1 MKGTPGKRSRSN
13 DTYTASSPD
22 QVAPGKRT
30 LVQQRYGGAPPAPAP
45 TEAVPPQ
52 SAPVEENGAQGA
64 DSAEERSE
72 EGRPDLAKN
81 ADHIEPAVLRKES
94 GGSDPSDKA
103 HSARFEGDKKLEDV
117 AAGLSTVKRGGRGVD
132 VTKVQQALID
142 LGYKLPK
149 YGVDGKFEGETKAAV
164 VKFQNDHGLAPTGE
178 LDKDTLAKLDAIYD
192 TRQPYIDAARHDPAR
207 PGTRTLSAADKADA
221 LAAMV
226 PAAGAG
232 GAPPVFTDVVG
243 GKAYGDEIRD
253 HLQALVKAFHKELFE
268 DKEPLRAD
276 PAKNFHDWSTMEG
289 PAKAAKQVTDT
300 LYDSNYGGAA
310 AFPAM
315 THAGGNLV
323 DQWEDEISRNAAL
336 SPAQKKAKAA
346 DKVRYLIDSNCED
359 INRRHGAVPSNP
371 TEQGIL
377 QPIVDSFVATAA
389 KVQTMLELDI
399 GWEGAQLE
407 GVVYLQRYKS
417 TNADATKAK
426 DENRIQ
432 MWGLF
437 QTCIHEYIHTLAHP
451 DYIAWAET
459 FSAASDNTR
468 YNTLVEG
475 FCDFFTL
482 NVRKAMAIDATI
494 QGLVEGP
501 YANGKA
507 PAPDHSGVYP
517 SHAQAEQV
525 VSIVGIKNAQRG
537 YFGGKTAGMGG
548 P

>member
-13 DTYTASSPD
+13 DTYAASSPD

-30 LVQQRYGGAPPAPAP
+30 LVQQRYGAAPPAPSPA
-45 TEAVPPQ
+45 EAVPQQ
-52 SAPVEENGAQGA
+52 SALVEENGE
-64 DSAEERSE
+64 SA
-72 EGRPDLAKN
+72 
-81 ADHIEPAVLRKES
+81 IEPAGLRKES
-94 GGSDPSDKA
+94 GGSVPSEKA
-103 HSARFEGDKKLEDV
+103 HSARFDGDKKLEDV

-192 TRQPYIDAARHDPAR
+192 TRKPYIDAAKHDPAH
-207 PGTRTLSAADKADA
+207 PGTRTLSAADRADA

-226 PAAGAG
+226 PQAGAG
-232 GAPPVFTDVVG
+232 GAPAVFTDVVG

-276 PAKNFHDWSTMEG
+276 PTKNFHDWSTMEG

-323 DQWEDEISRNAAL
+323 DQWDDEISRNAAL
-336 SPAQKKAKAA
+336 SPGQKKTKAA
-346 DKVRYLIDSNCED
+346 DKVRYLIDSNCEA
-359 INRRHGAVPSNP
+359 INHRHGAVPSNP
-371 TEQGIL
+371 TEKAIL
-377 QPIVDSFVATAA
+377 DPIVESFVATAA

-432 MWGLF
+432 MWDLF
-437 QTCIHEYIHTLAHP
+437 QTCIHEYIHTLAHA
-451 DYIAWAET
+451 DYIAWAQT
-459 FSAASDNTR
+459 FSAASDDTR

-507 PAPDHSGVYP
+507 PAPDQSGVYP

-525 VSIVGIKNAQRG
+525 VSIVGIKNAQRA
-537 YFGGKTAGMGG
+537 YFGGKTSGMGG

>member
-13 DTYTASSPD
+13 DTYADSSPV

-30 LVQQRYGGAPPAPAP
+30 LVQQRYGAAPPAPLPA
-45 TEAVPPQ
+45 EAVP
-52 SAPVEENGAQGA
+52 GA

-72 EGRPDLAKN
+72 EGTPELGKN
-81 ADHIEPAVLRKES
+81 ADAMEPAVLRKES
-94 GGSDPSDKA
+94 GGSVPSDKA
-103 HSARFEGDKKLEDV
+103 SSARFEGDKKLEDV
-117 AAGLSTVKRGGRGVD
+117 AAGLSTVKRGGRGVN

-142 LGYKLPK
+142 LGYKLPR

-178 LDKDTLAKLDAIYD
+178 LDKDTLARLDAIYD
-192 TRQPYIDAARHDPAR
+192 TRKPYIDAAKHDPAH

-226 PAAGAG
+226 PQAGAG
-232 GAPPVFTDVVG
+232 GAPAVFTDVVG

-276 PAKNFHDWSTMEG
+276 PVKNFHEWSTMEG

-323 DQWEDEISRNAAL
+323 DQWDDEISRNAAL
-336 SPAQKKAKAA
+336 SPAQKKAKAD
-346 DKVRYLIDSNCED
+346 DKVRYLIDSNCEE
-359 INRRHGAVPSNP
+359 INHRHGAVPSNP
-371 TEQGIL
+371 TEKAIL

-417 TNADATKAK
+417 TNADAATAK
-426 DENRIQ
+426 DQNRIQ
-432 MWGLF
+432 MWDLF
-437 QTCIHEYIHTLAHP
+437 QTCIHEYIHTLAHA
-451 DYIAWAET
+451 DYIAWAQT
-459 FSAASDNTR
+459 FSAADDNTR

-507 PAPDHSGVYP
+507 PAPDRSGVYP

-537 YFGGKTAGMGG
+537 YFGGKTSGMGG